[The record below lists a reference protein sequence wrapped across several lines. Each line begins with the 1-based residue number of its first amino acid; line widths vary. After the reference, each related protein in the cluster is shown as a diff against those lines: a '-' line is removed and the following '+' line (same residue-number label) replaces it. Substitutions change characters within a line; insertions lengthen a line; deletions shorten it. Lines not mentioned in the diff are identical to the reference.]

1 MDNHIVF
8 SLGMVLFV
16 NSRQSRSVEVL
27 ERPKSYPNRI
37 DRVRQEKKTM
47 PELSQPQFPFASF
60 QTDRDAYASKCENK
74 MELTL
79 FLQASG

>member
-1 MDNHIVF
+1 MDNHLVF
-8 SLGMVLFV
+8 SLGTVLFV

-47 PELSQPQFPFASF
+47 PELSQPQFASF
-60 QTDRDAYASKCENK
+60 QTDRDAYAFKCENK
-74 MELTL
+74 TELTL

>member
-1 MDNHIVF
+1 MDNHLVF
-8 SLGMVLFV
+8 SLGTVLFV

-47 PELSQPQFPFASF
+47 PELSQPQFASF